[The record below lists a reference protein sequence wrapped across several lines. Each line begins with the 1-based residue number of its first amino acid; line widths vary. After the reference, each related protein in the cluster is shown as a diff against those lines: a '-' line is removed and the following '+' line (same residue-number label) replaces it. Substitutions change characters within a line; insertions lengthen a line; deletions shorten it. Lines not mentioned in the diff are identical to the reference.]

1 MTSCAS
7 KLNKYLSV
15 ASIYSLINTIKEIKL
30 NVTSNIPDDYINYV
44 VTVYDSTTSK
54 NILFNTENSSTLIY
68 SVHFNVN
75 MENPITPDIT
85 LFVRD
90 TTTETNINIDTI
102 PHISDCGKI
111 IINTVENYRQNKWN
125 VVESFFE

>member
-44 VTVYDSTTSK
+44 VTIYDNTTSK
-54 NILFNTENSSTLIY
+54 NILFKTENSSTLKY
-68 SVHFNVN
+68 SIHFNVN
-75 MENPITPDIT
+75 MKNSITPNIT
-85 LFVRD
+85 LLIKD
-90 TTTETNINIDTI
+90 TTTETSINIDTI
-102 PHISDCGKI
+102 PHTSDCGKI
-111 IINTVENYRQNKWN
+111 IINTVENYRQNNWN
-125 VVESFFE
+125 IIESFFK